1 MDATPL
7 RVAVADDDQD
17 LRRYLGELLPR
28 LGCQVVASAAGGA
41 ELLPR
46 MAEAR
51 PELLITDIRMPGMD
65 GIELARAA
73 NRELPLPVILLSAHS
88 DTELIARA
96 EADYIMSYLVKPV
109 GEKDLKAAIPLAMQ
123 RFRHFQALAA
133 EAATLRQALEDRKL
147 IERAKGT
154 LMRRLRV
161 DEEDAFRRLRLL
173 ASSQNRKLVEIG
185 RDVIAADEIFRAL
198 EAVVAREH
206 AH

>member
-1 MDATPL
+1 MPETPL
-7 RVAVADDDQD
+7 RVAVADDDAD

-28 LGCQVVASAAGGA
+28 LGCQVVASAPCGA
-41 ELLPR
+41 ELLPQL
-46 MAEAR
+46 AEAK

-65 GIELARAA
+65 GIELAKAV
-73 NRELPLPVILLSAHS
+73 NRDRPLPVILLSAHS

-109 GEKDLKAAIPLAMQ
+109 GEKDLRAAIPLAMQ
-123 RFRHFQALAA
+123 RFRHFQALAG
-133 EAATLRQALEDRKL
+133 EAASLRQALEDRKG

-173 ASSQNRKLVEIG
+173 ASSQNRKLIDVARE
-185 RDVIAADEIFRAL
+185 VIAADEVFRAL
-198 EAVVAREH
+198 EGVVAREH